1 MKIVIVGAGAIG
13 SGVGALLHQA
23 GLDVTLV
30 GRPAHVAAIN
40 QRGLIMDDVRPEA
53 RRKVALRI
61 PAAERLTFTPDILV
75 VATKAQDVAEA
86 CRESL
91 PYARGVPAVMMQ
103 NGISGDAIAGDIL
116 GRENI
121 IGCIVRFGMVY
132 LEPGVIV
139 RHSAGR
145 LLIGQ
150 SFQPNGPVTRRVAE
164 TLNAGI
170 QTKLTD
176 NIVGARWT
184 KLLYNVQ
191 AAVQAATG
199 LSMQECGKRKDM
211 VVLGMAL
218 VQETARVAEA
228 AGVRLAPVEGIP
240 LEAVAALEK
249 LPPMT
254 QQPDI
259 PKELSQLC
267 VFIGGHSPMSSTL
280 QSRKRGKSTE
290 VDFLNGDVVKAARA
304 AGTSAPLNE
313 AIVRLIHTLEKTGG
327 YVTPEELWSV
337 LVGERPAALSG

>member
-1 MKIVIVGAGAIG
+1 MKIAIVGAGAIG

-53 RRKVALRI
+53 QRKVVLRI
-61 PAAERLTFTPDILV
+61 PAVERLTFTPDILA
-75 VATKAQDVAEA
+75 VATKAQDVADA

-91 PYARGVPAVMMQ
+91 PCARGVPAVMMQ
-103 NGISGDAIAGDIL
+103 NGISSDAIAGDIL

-121 IGCIVRFGMVY
+121 IGCIVRFGVVY

-145 LLIGQ
+145 LLLGQ
-150 SFQPNGPVTRRVAE
+150 PFQPNGPVTRRVAE
-164 TLNAGI
+164 TLSTGI
-170 QTKLTD
+170 QTTLTD

-199 LSMQECGKRKDM
+199 LSMEECGKRKDM
-211 VVLGMAL
+211 VALGMEL
-218 VQETARVAEA
+218 VRETARVAQA

-240 LEAVAALEK
+240 LEAVAALGK

-254 QQPDI
+254 RETDI
-259 PKELSQLC
+259 PKELSQLS
-267 VFIGGHSPMSSTL
+267 VFLGGHSPMSSFL
-280 QSRKRGKSTE
+280 QSRKRGKNTE
-290 VDFLNGDVVKAARA
+290 VEYLNGEVVKAARA

-313 AIVRLIHTLEKTGG
+313 AAVRLIHKLEKMGG
-327 YVTPEELWSV
+327 YVTPEELWAA
-337 LVGERPAALSG
+337 LVGERSAPLSG